1 MSNIERRIMNFEG
14 AAMPSFIIRY
24 STFDIGLLAKDSNRY
39 VDSL

>member
-24 STFDIGLLAKDSNRY
+24 STFDIRY
-39 VDSL
+39 WLVDKG